1 MNTAKKVLFYSR
13 DPGGTNCIIP
23 VYQQLREM
31 KDVETVLWGKDFAI
45 RKYQEEGLEYRDI
58 GNLKKGEVRDIL
70 SQLNPNIL
78 VTGTSYGDRTEQW
91 LWKTAG
97 KLGIYSIAIL
107 DQWLCYRIRFSD
119 SSGRLT
125 MPDKILVMDEM
136 AKKEMVADGFDGQK
150 ILATGQPHF
159 EMLRE
164 KAGKISESDKRKIKE
179 DFNCRDGFVILFASE
194 PFSVASHV
202 DLGFTENA
210 ILQEIVFAIQQL
222 ERSVKINLLVKL
234 HPKQSR
240 DKVQRFIQSLPVLN
254 NLRILIVT
262 DYPVLPLILVA
273 DIVIGIQS
281 TVLIEANILDKPV
294 MSVQIGRK
302 GPDQFILSKRGVIE
316 AVTTSDV
323 LSKGLKRF
331 FLRSGKT
338 SQKMFP
344 VLSHPV
350 ENIKR
355 FIMSVSDQQ

>member
-202 DLGFTENA
+202 DLGFNENA
-210 ILQEIVFAIQQL
+210 ILEEIVFAIQQL
-222 ERSVKINLLVKL
+222 EPSVKINLLVTL
-234 HPKQSR
+234 DTKQRR
-240 DKVQRFIQSLPVLN
+240 DKVQRFIQALQVLN
-254 NLRILIVT
+254 KLRILSVT
-262 DYPVLPLILVA
+262 DYPYCL
-273 DIVIGIQS
+273 
-281 TVLIEANILDKPV
+281 
-294 MSVQIGRK
+294 
-302 GPDQFILSKRGVIE
+302 
-316 AVTTSDV
+316 
-323 LSKGLKRF
+323 
-331 FLRSGKT
+331 
-338 SQKMFP
+338 
-344 VLSHPV
+344 
-350 ENIKR
+350 
-355 FIMSVSDQQ
+355 